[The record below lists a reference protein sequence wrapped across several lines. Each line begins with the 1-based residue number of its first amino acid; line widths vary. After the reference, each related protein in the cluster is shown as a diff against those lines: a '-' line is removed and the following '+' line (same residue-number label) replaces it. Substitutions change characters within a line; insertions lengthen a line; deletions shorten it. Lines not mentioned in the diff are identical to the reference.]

1 VMLVDTEAWKYSTPA
16 STRRASNTNEGKQ
29 QIHVYHTSNCNV
41 SESRTLLF
49 GVAGVVLNPPFPV
62 KVHWSITPNCISIGA
77 IVLLVHRVT
86 RLSVWDSV
94 TS

>member
-1 VMLVDTEAWKYSTPA
+1 
-16 STRRASNTNEGKQ
+16 
-29 QIHVYHTSNCNV
+29 V
-41 SESRTLLF
+41 SESRTLLL